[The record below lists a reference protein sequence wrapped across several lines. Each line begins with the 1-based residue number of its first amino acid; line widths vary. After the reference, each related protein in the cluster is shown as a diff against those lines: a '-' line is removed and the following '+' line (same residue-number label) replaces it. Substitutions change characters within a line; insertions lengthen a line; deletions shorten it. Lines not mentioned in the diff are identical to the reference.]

1 MRGYPKWFYKYL
13 MLVYLA
19 LFISGLLLIPT
30 MLDLILSWDVPWR
43 LSADQR
49 ILTAA
54 LHTIFGFL
62 VMMCMGALW
71 TIHMREGWRKN
82 KNRKSGLALNL
93 LLFLLL
99 VSAIGIYYL
108 SDEQALTMASVIH
121 TVLGLSI
128 FILFVQHAYFHAV
141 SAKRTKPNSHL
152 SNI

>member
-13 MLVYLA
+13 MLLYVA

-30 MLDLILSWDVPWR
+30 MLEVMLSWDIPWR

-54 LHTIFGFL
+54 LHTTFGFL
-62 VMMCMGALW
+62 TFMFMGALW

-82 KNRKSGLALNL
+82 KNKKSGLGLIAI
-93 LLFLLL
+93 LFLLL
-99 VSAIGIYYL
+99 LSAIGIYYL
-108 SDEQALTMASVIH
+108 SDDQSLTIASIIH
-121 TVLGLSI
+121 TVLGISI
-128 FILFVQHAYFHAV
+128 LLFFIQHAFFYANK
-141 SAKRTKPNSHL
+141 AKTIRQNAKF